1 MFTNN
6 YLHPVNECYQ
16 DHRNCLLLQPTSFQ
30 EWSCLE
36 SKAAILAILRIL
48 PQVQKEGVCWSH
60 TLILVPEQNDRSC
73 WKRSVKKKSS
83 MLTKYEGWVADT
95 MFFQCPS
102 LPPSSDIQANEKN
115 QNRERW
121 ALKISIFLHHN
132 ESSKQLLL
140 HMEKNTKHLI
150 TMTVVFF
157 LKSKKVRRMEFSHK
171 VFGLGCTWRLFNSN
185 KNTAVRKTQPVLR
198 AGPRT
203 PLLLTFPK
211 L

>member
-102 LPPSSDIQANEKN
+102 LPPSLPLVI
-115 QNRERW
+115 
-121 ALKISIFLHHN
+121 
-132 ESSKQLLL
+132 SKQ
-140 HMEKNTKHLI
+140 MRRIRTEKDEHWRSPSFSI
-150 TMTVVFF
+150 IM
-157 LKSKKVRRMEFSHK
+157 KVA
-171 VFGLGCTWRLFNSN
+171 SN
-185 KNTAVRKTQPVLR
+185 YYFIWKKTQNI
-198 AGPRT
+198 
-203 PLLLTFPK
+203 
-211 L
+211 